1 MSQEQLK
8 SLKEH
13 EERARLEK
21 RNERDRAKR
30 KAETEEERKKR
41 LEKRNERDRA
51 KRREE
56 SVEEKKIDS
65 LQMAMYIRHDV
76 DHYDVIT
83 SIR

>member
-41 LEKRNERDRA
+41 LEKRNERD
-51 KRREE
+51 
-56 SVEEKKIDS
+56 
-65 LQMAMYIRHDV
+65 
-76 DHYDVIT
+76 
-83 SIR
+83 